1 MVDPRTP
8 TATTTPHDMVRDW
21 TVPRDMSLAR
31 GWCLVA
37 ALALALCLAGS
48 AIASPLPQRLRDT
61 GLYADSALS
70 RVAPDVL
77 PYTPQ
82 YPLWSDGATKRRWI
96 RLPRGT
102 SIDGRDPDA
111 WVFPVGARIW
121 KQFGS
126 EERRRET
133 RLIVRASSG
142 WVYGTYR
149 WTEDGSDA
157 VLVADQGA
165 VDEDPSWPGGRY
177 VFPSQQ
183 DCRSC
188 HEGRPTP
195 VLGFSALQLSP
206 DRDPDATHG
215 ETPVAGGLDLA
226 VLVDRHLIRGLPP
239 GWRTKPPRIGATT
252 PSERSALG
260 YLHGNC
266 GQCHNAR
273 GPLAT
278 LGLDLWVDP
287 ARPDGATREVLAS
300 LLGRSSFR
308 IPGQTP
314 AHAAR
319 MSPGAP
325 DRSAILVRM
334 RTRDPTTQMPPLATR
349 VVDGEAVRR
358 VQQWIAQLSPPP
370 AP

>member
-1 MVDPRTP
+1 MSSPDPVGHR
-8 TATTTPHDMVRDW
+8 V
-21 TVPRDMSLAR
+21 VPRDMSRVRTGRRVAGLAI
-31 GWCLVA
+31 
-37 ALALALCLAGS
+37 ALSLAS
-48 AIASPLPQRLRDT
+48 PAIASPLPRHLRDT
-61 GLYADSALS
+61 GLYADPTLN
-70 RVAPDVL
+70 RVAPDAL

-82 YPLWSDGATKRRWI
+82 YPLWSDGAVKRRWI

-102 SIDGRDPDA
+102 SIDARDPDA
-111 WVFPVGARIW
+111 WVFPVGTRIW

-133 RLIVRASSG
+133 RLIARTRSG

-149 WTEDGSDA
+149 WTEDGRDA
-157 VLVADQGA
+157 VLVGDQGA
-165 VDEDPSWPGGRY
+165 VDEDSSWPGGRY

-206 DRDPDATHG
+206 DRDPDAIHG

-239 GWRTKPPRIGATT
+239 EWRRTPPRIRAST
-252 PSERSALG
+252 PSERTALG

-273 GPLAT
+273 GPLAA
-278 LGLDLWVDP
+278 LGLELWLDP
-287 ARPDGATREVLAS
+287 ARPERATAEVLAS
-300 LLGRSSFR
+300 LLARSSFQF
-308 IPGQTP
+308 PGQTP
-314 AHAAR
+314 ARAAR
-319 MSPGAP
+319 LSPGAP
-325 DRSAILVRM
+325 DRSAILLRM

-349 VVDGEAVRR
+349 VVDDEAVRR
-358 VQQWIAQLSPPP
+358 VQQWIAQLSASP